1 MSVVAH
7 KLTVEQFR
15 ATYAECKPNFELL
28 DGDAVQKALGTKRHS
43 YLQGILYSLLEQLG
57 FNAGTELTLAIS
69 DSWEPVPDV
78 TGELDSD
85 NEEPYPTGPI
95 AVAIEILSPSDP
107 FTRVIRKCRRY
118 AEWGIADILVFDPIG
133 CEAWYWDKEAD
144 DLARVNERYAF
155 KSKPAELTLAEVF
168 RRLDGKLKRGPQ

>member
-1 MSVVAH
+1 MSAVAH

-15 ATYAECKPNFELL
+15 AVYGECKPNYELL
-28 DGDAVQKALGTKRHS
+28 DGEAVQKALGTKRHS
-43 YLQGILYSLLEQLG
+43 YMQGILYSLLDQLG

-78 TGELDSD
+78 TGELASD
-85 NEEPYPTGPI
+85 IEEPYPTHPI

-118 AEWGIADILVFDPIG
+118 AEWGITDILVFDPIG
-133 CEAWYWDKEAD
+133 CEAWYWDKAAD
-144 DLARVNERYAF
+144 DLARVKEHYAF
-155 KSKPAELTLAEVF
+155 TSKPVALTLAEVF
-168 RRLDGKLKRGPQ
+168 GRLDVKLKRGPQ